1 MLDGVGWTER
11 DKYPMMFLIFEIKKK
26 IQMNLFVE
34 QGQTHRLKEWIFG
47 YRVGGGEG

>member
-26 IQMNLFVE
+26 NPDELVC
-34 QGQTHRLKEWIFG
+34 GAGPDSQT
-47 YRVGGGEG
+47 